1 MNQAEML
8 TTIKSMLDSNVKQV
22 YAKIDES
29 EANIKSAME
38 QKIGALEK
46 EVAFLTTA
54 NRELLMRVDKVE
66 KEQRRK
72 KIVVTVLD

>member
-72 KIVVTVLD
+72 KIVVTGLD

>member
-8 TTIKSMLDSNVKQV
+8 TTIKSMLDRNVKQV

-29 EANIKSAME
+29 EANIKPAME